1 MGLFASYVVAVV
13 GAVVALLL
21 VLLARFDP
29 TAFQA
34 LRQGSAE
41 VFAPVARGSGN
52 VTGSVDSIDETVTA
66 YLRAGSQNAELR
78 RELDKT
84 RSELLEARAL
94 RQENRELKALLK
106 LGADNVEA
114 VAVTRL
120 LGSTG
125 SSARRY
131 ATLDAGRNRGIE
143 SGMPLRAP
151 EGLIGRVL
159 DVGPSVSRVLLLSD
173 VANVVPVRRSRD
185 GLPAL
190 ATGRGDGNL
199 DIRALNTGINNFE
212 RGDIFVTSGTGGLY
226 QPNIPVA
233 IVVATQS
240 DGAIARPLVHP
251 ARVSAV
257 LVERAFRDSA
267 DVKALPPAEGEQP
280 RDN

>member
-13 GAVVALLL
+13 GAVIALLL
-21 VLLARFDP
+21 VLLSRFDP
-29 TAFQA
+29 SAFQA
-34 LRQGSAE
+34 LRQGAAE
-41 VFAPVARGSGN
+41 IFAPVARGSGN
-52 VTGSVDSIDETVTA
+52 VTGSVGSIDDNVTA
-66 YLRAGSQNAELR
+66 YLRAGSQNLELR
-78 RELDKT
+78 RALDET

-106 LGADNVEA
+106 IGEDNSEA
-114 VAVTRL
+114 VTVTRL

-173 VANVVPVRRSRD
+173 VATVVPVRRSRD

-190 ATGRGDGNL
+190 ASGRGDGNL
-199 DIRALNTGINNFE
+199 DIRALNVGINDFE

-233 IVVATQS
+233 IIVATQS
-240 DGAIARPLVHP
+240 DGAIARPLAHP

-257 LVERAFRDSA
+257 LVERAFRDSD

>member
-13 GAVVALLL
+13 GAVIALLL
-21 VLLARFDP
+21 VLLSRFDP
-29 TAFQA
+29 SAFQA
-34 LRQGSAE
+34 LRQGAAE
-41 VFAPVARGSGN
+41 IFAPVARGSGN
-52 VTGSVDSIDETVTA
+52 VTGSVGSIDDNVTA
-66 YLRAGSQNAELR
+66 YLRAGSQNLELR
-78 RELDKT
+78 RALDET

-106 LGADNVEA
+106 IGEDNSEA
-114 VAVTRL
+114 VTVTRL

-159 DVGPSVSRVLLLSD
+159 DVEPSVSRVLLLSD
-173 VANVVPVRRSRD
+173 VATVVPVRRSRD

-190 ATGRGDGNL
+190 ASGRGDGNL
-199 DIRALNTGINNFE
+199 DIRALNVGINDFE

-233 IVVATQS
+233 IIVATQS
-240 DGAIARPLVHP
+240 DGAIARPLAHP

-257 LVERAFRDSA
+257 LVERAFRDSD

>member
-1 MGLFASYVVAVV
+1 MSLFASYVVAVV
-13 GAVVALLL
+13 GAVIALLL

-29 TAFQA
+29 SAFQT
-34 LRQGSAE
+34 LRQGAAE
-41 VFAPVARGSGN
+41 IFAPVARGSGD
-52 VTGSVDSIDETVTA
+52 VTGSVGSLDDTVSA
-66 YLRAGSQNAELR
+66 YLRAGSQNIALR
-78 RELDKT
+78 RALDRT

-173 VANVVPVRRSRD
+173 VATVVPVRRSRD

-190 ATGRGDGNL
+190 ASGRGDGNL
-199 DIRALNTGINNFE
+199 DIRALNVGINNFE

-226 QPNIPVA
+226 QPNIPVG

-240 DGAIARPLVHP
+240 DGAVARPLAHP
-251 ARVSAV
+251 ARVTAV

-280 RDN
+280 RDD

>member
-1 MGLFASYVVAVV
+1 MGLFASYVIAVV
-13 GAVVALLL
+13 GAVIALLL

-29 TAFQA
+29 SAFQT
-34 LRQGSAE
+34 LRQGAAE
-41 VFAPVARGSGN
+41 VFAPVARGSGE
-52 VTGSVDSIDETVTA
+52 VTGSVGSIDDSVAA
-66 YLRAGSQNAELR
+66 YLRAGSQNTELR
-78 RELDKT
+78 RQLDET
-84 RSELLEARAL
+84 RRELLEARAL

-106 LGADNVEA
+106 LGEGNIEA

-143 SGMPLRAP
+143 NGMPLRAP
-151 EGLIGRVL
+151 QGLIGRVL

-173 VANVVPVRRSRD
+173 VDNVVPVRRSRD

-199 DIRALNTGINNFE
+199 DIRALNMGINNFE
-212 RGDIFVTSGTGGLY
+212 RGDIVVTSGTGGLY

-233 IVVATQS
+233 IIIATQS
-240 DGAIARPLVHP
+240 DGAIARPLAHP

-257 LVERAFRDSA
+257 LVERAFRDSD
-267 DVKALPPAEGEQP
+267 DVKALPAAEGERP
-280 RDN
+280 RDE

>member
-1 MGLFASYVVAVV
+1 MGLFASYVIAVV

-29 TAFQA
+29 GAFQT
-34 LRQGSAE
+34 LRQGAAE

-52 VTGSVDSIDETVTA
+52 VTGSVGSIDDDVTA

-78 RELDKT
+78 RALDKT
-84 RSELLEARAL
+84 RSELIEARAL
-94 RQENRELKALLK
+94 RLENRELKALLK
-106 LGADNVEA
+106 LGDDNVEA

-143 SGMPLRAP
+143 PGMPLRAP

-173 VANVVPVRRSRD
+173 GENVVPVRRSRD

-190 ATGRGDGNL
+190 ASGRGDGNL
-199 DIRALNTGINNFE
+199 DIRALNMGINNFK

-226 QPNIPVA
+226 QPNIPVG

-240 DGAIARPLVHP
+240 DGAIARPLAHP

-257 LVERAFRDSA
+257 LVERAFRDS
-267 DVKALPPAEGEQP
+267 DEVKALPAAQSEQL
-280 RDN
+280 RDK

>member
-34 LRQGSAE
+34 LRQGAAE
-41 VFAPVARGSGN
+41 VFAPVSRGSGN

-106 LGADNVEA
+106 LGADNVET

>member
-1 MGLFASYVVAVV
+1 M
-13 GAVVALLL
+13 
-21 VLLARFDP
+21 
-29 TAFQA
+29 
-34 LRQGSAE
+34 
-41 VFAPVARGSGN
+41 
-52 VTGSVDSIDETVTA
+52 
-66 YLRAGSQNAELR
+66 
-78 RELDKT
+78 
-84 RSELLEARAL
+84 LEARAL

-106 LGADNVEA
+106 IGEDNVEA

-173 VANVVPVRRSRD
+173 VATVVPVRRSRD

-190 ATGRGDGNL
+190 ASGRGDGNL
-199 DIRALNTGINNFE
+199 DIRALNVGINDFE

-233 IVVATQS
+233 IIVATQS
-240 DGAIARPLVHP
+240 DGAIARPLAHP

-257 LVERAFRDSA
+257 LVERAFRDSD